1 MFFIKKSNWR
11 NDTYVYSHYFFPRIK
26 NGKDAEFRKWFDSSN
41 QAFSGFPGFISRKLL
56 KPLESGNYVAVV
68 EFESRAGFKAMHSSS
83 LRDKEAQQVRP
94 LFDGKTTPEF
104 YEVIS
109 G

>member
-1 MFFIKKSNWR
+1 MFLVIIS
-11 NDTYVYSHYFFPRIK
+11 FPRIK
-26 NGKDAEFRKWFDSSN
+26 EGKDAEFRKWFDSSN

-56 KPLESGNYVAVV
+56 KPLEPGNYVAIV

-83 LRDKEAQQVRP
+83 IRDKEAEQVRP
-94 LFDGKTTPEF
+94 LFAGKTTPKF